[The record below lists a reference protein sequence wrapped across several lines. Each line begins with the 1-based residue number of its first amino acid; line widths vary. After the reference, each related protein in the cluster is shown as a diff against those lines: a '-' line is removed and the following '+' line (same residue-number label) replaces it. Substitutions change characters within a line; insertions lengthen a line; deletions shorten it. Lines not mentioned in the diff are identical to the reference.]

1 MVRVSSIGLVVLSA
15 VLVSCKPAGSEHP
28 PAASPAPATVH
39 TQRFQV
45 KGVVVAVQPGQK
57 EITIKHEAVPDYM
70 PAMTMPFEVRDTNEL
85 AGVKPGDAVV
95 FRLLV
100 TETEGWI
107 DQLRSSHVSST
118 NGPPAGGP
126 ARVMRDVAP
135 LAVGDQLPEYHFT
148 NQLGR
153 PITTRQFAGQALAV
167 TFLFTRC
174 PYPDFCPRMA
184 RQFSTAQ
191 AQLQALAGGP
201 TNWQLL
207 AISFDPDFDRPA
219 VLKTYAE
226 SHQSDPAHWTFATG
240 DLVEVTALGDQLGL
254 EFSRDNT
261 GSISHNLRTAVFDAG
276 GHLQKLF
283 AGNQWSGEELV
294 AELVKAATAGR

>member
-1 MVRVSSIGLVVLSA
+1 M
-15 VLVSCKPAGSEHP
+15 
-28 PAASPAPATVH
+28 VH
-39 TQRFQV
+39 TQQFQV
-45 KGVVVAVQPGQK
+45 KGVVIAVKPSQK
-57 EITIKHEAVPDYM
+57 EITIKHEAIPDYM
-70 PAMTMPFEVRDTNEL
+70 PAMTMPFEVRNTNEL
-85 AGVKPGDAVV
+85 AEIKPGDAVA

-107 DQLRSSHVSST
+107 DQLRSLGVSST
-118 NGPPAGGP
+118 KGPPVSSA
-126 ARVMRDVAP
+126 ARVMRDVDP
-135 LAVGDQLPEYHFT
+135 LGIGDRLPEYHFT

-184 RQFSTAQ
+184 RQFATAQ
-191 AQLQALAGGP
+191 AELLAKAGGP

-219 VLKTYAE
+219 VLKAYAE
-226 SHQSDPAHWTFATG
+226 SYQSDPTHWSFATG

-261 GSISHNLRTAVFDAG
+261 GSITHNLRTAVFDARG
-276 GHLQKLF
+276 RLQKLF
-283 AGNQWSGEELV
+283 QGNQWSGEDLA
-294 AELVKAATAGR
+294 AELVKGAAAGR